1 VLLRGRTSRH
11 TTTPTPGTP
20 GPDGAA
26 PTVAFS
32 DELEMWL
39 RTDSPKTL
47 GGLGTVFAERAF
59 AVAAMLP
66 MFVPALPLPTGGIS
80 HGFAIITILIAA
92 QMISGRRTLWLPRR
106 WQTRELGPLTTEKAI
121 PFMTRWI
128 RRFER
133 FSRRRGA
140 WLLERT
146 LGQRIV
152 GVLLIVT
159 AVGAFVAPPFS
170 GLDTLPGMGAVII
183 CVGFILRD
191 LAVVAAGTAVAL
203 SGIVLIVT
211 IGAALAHSIRG
222 LV

>member
-1 VLLRGRTSRH
+1 MLL
-11 TTTPTPGTP
+11 
-20 GPDGAA
+20 
-26 PTVAFS
+26 
-32 DELEMWL
+32 
-39 RTDSPKTL
+39 
-47 GGLGTVFAERAF
+47 
-59 AVAAMLP
+59 

-80 HGFAIITILIAA
+80 HGCAIITVLIAG

-106 WQTRELGPLTTEKAI
+106 WQTRELGPLTTGKAI

-133 FSRRRGA
+133 YSRRRGA

-159 AVGAFVAPPFS
+159 AVSAFVAPPFS

-183 CVGFILRD
+183 CLGFILRD
-191 LAVVAAGTAVAL
+191 LAVVGAGTAVAL
-203 SGIVLIVT
+203 SGTVLIVT
-211 IGAALAHSIRG
+211 IGAALAHSIG
-222 LV
+222 SLV